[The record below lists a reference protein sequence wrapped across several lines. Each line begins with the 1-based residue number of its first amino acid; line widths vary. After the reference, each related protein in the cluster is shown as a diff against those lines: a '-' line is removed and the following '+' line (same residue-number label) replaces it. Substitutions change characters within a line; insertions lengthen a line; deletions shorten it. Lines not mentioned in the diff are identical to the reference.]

1 MSDEVP
7 AGPAPGGFGTNRIE
21 AFSDAVM
28 AVAITIMALELRAP
42 VGSSLHDLRAKLP
55 ELLVYVLSF
64 LQIAIY
70 WNNHHHLFQATK
82 RITGGVM
89 WANMHLLFWLSLI
102 PAVTEWVAN
111 KSSESLP
118 AVTYGIVAFFC
129 ATAYY
134 VLVRMIIRAEPE
146 ESLVVE
152 AIGETRKEIVSLV
165 VYAIAIGL
173 GCLSPYLAYAC
184 FVIVATLWLVP
195 DRRIAGL
202 IGRVGKDANSANGGE
217 IS

>member
-7 AGPAPGGFGTNRIE
+7 AGPAPSGFGTSRIE

-28 AVAITIMALELRAP
+28 AVAITIMALELKAP
-42 VGSSLHDLRAKLP
+42 IGSSLHDLSAKLP

-64 LQIAIY
+64 FQIAIY
-70 WNNHHHLFQATK
+70 WNNHHHLFHATK
-82 RITGGVM
+82 RITGAVM

-111 KSSESLP
+111 KYSESLP

-134 VLVRMIIRAEPE
+134 VLVRTIIRAEPE

-152 AIGETRKEIVSLV
+152 AIGETRKEIWSLGVYV
-165 VYAIAIGL
+165 VAIGL

-184 FVIVATLWLVP
+184 FVIVATMWLVP
-195 DRRIAGL
+195 DRRIAGRISRL
-202 IGRVGKDANSANGGE
+202 GKDASSSNGEE
-217 IS
+217 IA